1 MAKDSE
7 KEKEQ
12 YEVRV
17 SERVSQG
24 GRSDVI
30 PARSLK
36 HSVFVARERGVT
48 YRCLA
53 ILSKCVGDVQLV
65 SPNHLPVDVDV
76 SANVADVCAQQGASQ
91 AAERDCRAQR
101 PRAAQQREKD
111 NQRALDVVAASA
123 ALLMRG
129 RPAIDGFNCS
139 RCVCER
145 GTPAP
150 LPPPQEPREHRQH
163 PREP

>member
-36 HSVFVARERGVT
+36 HSVFVAREG
-48 YRCLA
+48 
-53 ILSKCVGDVQLV
+53 
-65 SPNHLPVDVDV
+65 LPT
-76 SANVADVCAQQGASQ
+76 
-91 AAERDCRAQR
+91 AAW
-101 PRAAQQREKD
+101 PY
-111 NQRALDVVAASA
+111 
-123 ALLMRG
+123 
-129 RPAIDGFNCS
+129 
-139 RCVCER
+139 
-145 GTPAP
+145 
-150 LPPPQEPREHRQH
+150 
-163 PREP
+163 